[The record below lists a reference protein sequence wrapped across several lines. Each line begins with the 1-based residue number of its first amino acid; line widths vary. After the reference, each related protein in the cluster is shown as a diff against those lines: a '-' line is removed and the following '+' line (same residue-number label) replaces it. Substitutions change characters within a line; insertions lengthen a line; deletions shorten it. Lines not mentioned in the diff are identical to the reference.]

1 MSYCV
6 TPGCFTP
13 QNPAKARFCFS
24 CGSKLWLKER
34 YHSIQPIGRGG
45 FGRTFL
51 AVDEDLPSKPRCV
64 IKQLCLQSQDS
75 LVLKKATQLFQQEAE
90 RLDELGKHPQIP
102 TLLAHFE
109 QNKQL
114 YLVQELIEGQTLEQE
129 LEQKGV
135 FNESQIWEL
144 LRDLL
149 PVLKFIHDRNVIHRD
164 IKPANIIRRRSD
176 SLSFGNDFAKLD
188 SYASRQLILIDF
200 GVAKLLTGTALF
212 HTGTTVG
219 SPEYMAPE
227 QTKGKAL
234 PASDLY
240 SLGVTCIHLLTN
252 VPPFDMFDIINNRWA
267 WRDFL
272 LKDKVVSERLGH
284 FLDKLLENTIAR
296 RYQSASEVLQV
307 LNSSQRVTHPHLQ
320 RTAAN
325 DLVSEVGIDYTR
337 LRDLLAR
344 KKWKEADQQT
354 WDVLCQILGKAPGY
368 YLQNGDIKNLPCE
381 DLWTVD
387 KLWVKYSSGRFGF
400 SVQKYIYEDV
410 GEDYPSFC
418 DRIGWPLHSPIS
430 LDSVLKFNLKAP
442 IGHLPSR
449 RWVGGYHWWRH
460 AGVLAAKLEQ
470 CGL

>member
-1 MSYCV
+1 MIYCV
-6 TPGCFTP
+6 TPGCLTP
-13 QNPAKARFCFS
+13 QNPASARFCFS

-51 AVDEDLPSKPRCV
+51 AVDQDIPSKPRCV
-64 IKQLCLQSQDS
+64 IKQLCLQSQGS
-75 LVLKKATQLFQQEAE
+75 LVLKKAVELFHQEAE

-114 YLVQELIEGQTLEQE
+114 YLVQELIEGETLEQE
-129 LEQKGV
+129 LQQKGV
-135 FNESQIWEL
+135 FNEAQIWEL

-164 IKPANIIRRRSD
+164 IKPANIIRRRTD
-176 SLSFGNDFAKLD
+176 RK
-188 SYASRQLILIDF
+188 LILIDF

-234 PASDLY
+234 QASDLY
-240 SLGVTCIHLLTN
+240 SLGVTCIYLLTN

-267 WRDFL
+267 WRDYL
-272 LKDKVVSERLGH
+272 LKDNRVSDRLGRI
-284 FLDKLLENTIAR
+284 LDKLLENTIAQ
-296 RYQSASEVLQV
+296 RYQSAAEVLQV
-307 LNSSQRVTHPHLQ
+307 LNSTQRAPHSLLQ
-320 RTAAN
+320 RTAGN

-344 KKWKEADQQT
+344 KKWKEADQKT
-354 WDVLCQILGKAPGY
+354 WDVLGQALGKSPGY
-368 YLQNGDIKNLPCE
+368 YLQISDIKKLPCE
-381 DLWTVD
+381 DLWTID

-418 DRIGWPLHSPIS
+418 DRLAWPVHAPLN
-430 LDSVLKFNLKAP
+430 LDSVLQFNLKAP
-442 IGHLPSR
+442 MGHLPSR

-460 AGVLAAKLEQ
+460 AGALAEKLEQ
-470 CGL
+470 CGITKTA

>member
-1 MSYCV
+1 MSYCL
-6 TPGCFTP
+6 TPGCLTP
-13 QNPAKARFCFS
+13 QNPASARFCLS

-51 AVDEDLPSKPRCV
+51 AVDKDLPSQPRCV
-64 IKQLCLQSQDS
+64 IKQLCLQSQGS
-75 LVLKKATQLFQQEAE
+75 LVLKKAVELFHQEAE

-114 YLVQELIEGQTLEQE
+114 YLVQELIEGETLEQE
-129 LEQKGV
+129 LQHKGV
-135 FNESQIWEL
+135 FNEAQIWEL

-176 SLSFGNDFAKLD
+176 RKP
-188 SYASRQLILIDF
+188 ILIDF

-212 HTGTTVG
+212 HTGTTIG

-234 PASDLY
+234 QASDLY
-240 SLGVTCIHLLTN
+240 SLGVTCIYLLTN
-252 VPPFDMFDIINNRWA
+252 VPPFSMFDIINNRWA
-267 WRDFL
+267 WRDYL
-272 LKDKVVSERLGH
+272 LKDNRVSDRLGRI
-284 FLDKLLENTIAR
+284 LDKLLENAIAQ
-296 RYQSASEVLQV
+296 RYQSASEVLQT
-307 LNSSQRVTHPHLQ
+307 LNSTPRATYPHLQ
-320 RTAAN
+320 KTAGN
-325 DLVSEVGIDYTR
+325 NLVSEVGINYTR

-354 WDVLCQILGKAPGY
+354 WDVLSQALGKSRSY
-368 YLQNGDIKNLPCE
+368 YLQISDIKKLPCE
-381 DLWTVD
+381 DLWTID
-387 KLWVKYSSGRFGF
+387 KLWVKYSNGRFGF

-410 GEDYPSFC
+410 GKDYPSFC
-418 DRIGWPLHSPIS
+418 DRVGWPIHTPLN

-442 IGHLPSR
+442 MGHLPSR

-460 AGVLAAKLEQ
+460 AGALAEKLEQ
-470 CGL
+470 CGITETA

>member
-1 MSYCV
+1 MIYCV
-6 TPGCFTP
+6 TPGCLTP
-13 QNPAKARFCFS
+13 QNPVSARFCFS

-51 AVDEDLPSKPRCV
+51 AVDQDIPSKPRCV
-64 IKQLCLQSQDS
+64 IKQLCLQSQGS
-75 LVLKKATQLFQQEAE
+75 LVLKKAVELFHQEAE

-114 YLVQELIEGQTLEQE
+114 YLVQELIEGETLEQE
-129 LEQKGV
+129 LQQRGV
-135 FNESQIWEL
+135 FNEAQIWEL

-176 SLSFGNDFAKLD
+176 RK
-188 SYASRQLILIDF
+188 LILIDF
-200 GVAKLLTGTALF
+200 GIAKLLTGTALF

-234 PASDLY
+234 QASDLY
-240 SLGVTCIHLLTN
+240 SLGVTCIYLLTN
-252 VPPFDMFDIINNRWA
+252 VSPFDMFDIINNRWA
-267 WRDFL
+267 WRDYL
-272 LKDKVVSERLGH
+272 LKDNRVSDRLGRI
-284 FLDKLLENTIAR
+284 LDKLLENTIAQ
-296 RYQSASEVLQV
+296 RYQCAAEVLQV
-307 LNSSQRVTHPHLQ
+307 LNSAQRATHSLLQ
-320 RTAAN
+320 RTAGN

-337 LRDLLAR
+337 LRELLAR
-344 KKWKEADQQT
+344 KKWKDADQKT
-354 WDVLCQILGKAPGY
+354 WDVLGQALGKSPGY
-368 YLQNGDIKNLPCE
+368 YLQISDIKKLPCE
-381 DLWTVD
+381 DLWTID

-418 DRIGWPLHSPIS
+418 ERIAWPVHAPLN
-430 LDSVLKFNLKAP
+430 LDSVLQFNLKAP
-442 IGHLPSR
+442 MGHLPSR

-460 AGVLAAKLEQ
+460 AGALAEKLEQ
-470 CGL
+470 CGITQTA

>member
-1 MSYCV
+1 MIYCV
-6 TPGCFTP
+6 TPGCLTP
-13 QNPAKARFCFS
+13 QNPASARFCFS

-51 AVDEDLPSKPRCV
+51 AVDRDIPSKPRCV
-64 IKQLCLQSQDS
+64 IKQLCLQSQGS
-75 LVLKKATQLFQQEAE
+75 LVLKKAVELFHQEAE

-114 YLVQELIEGQTLEQE
+114 YLVQELIEGETLEQE
-129 LEQKGV
+129 LQQKGV
-135 FNESQIWEL
+135 FNEAQIWEV

-176 SLSFGNDFAKLD
+176 CK
-188 SYASRQLILIDF
+188 LILIDF

-234 PASDLY
+234 QASDLY
-240 SLGVTCIHLLTN
+240 SLGVTCIYLLTN

-267 WRDFL
+267 WRDYL
-272 LKDKVVSERLGH
+272 LKDNVVSDRLGRI
-284 FLDKLLENTIAR
+284 LDKLLENTIAQ
-296 RYQSASEVLQV
+296 RYQSAAEVLQV
-307 LNSSQRVTHPHLQ
+307 LNSTQRATHSLLQ
-320 RTAAN
+320 RTAGN

-344 KKWKEADQQT
+344 KKWKEADQKT
-354 WDVLCQILGKAPGY
+354 WDVLGQALGKSPGY
-368 YLQNGDIKNLPCE
+368 YLQISDIKKLPCE
-381 DLWTVD
+381 DLWTID

-418 DRIGWPLHSPIS
+418 DRIAWPIHAPLN
-430 LDSVLKFNLKAP
+430 LDSVLQFNLKAP
-442 IGHLPSR
+442 MGHLPSR

-460 AGVLAAKLEQ
+460 AGALAEKLEQ
-470 CGL
+470 CGITETA

>member
-1 MSYCV
+1 MIYCV
-6 TPGCFTP
+6 TPGCLTP
-13 QNPAKARFCFS
+13 QNPASARFCFS

-51 AVDEDLPSKPRCV
+51 AVDEDIPSKPRCV
-64 IKQLCLQSQDS
+64 IKQLCLQSQGS
-75 LVLKKATQLFQQEAE
+75 LVLKKAVELFHQEAE

-114 YLVQELIEGQTLEQE
+114 YLVQELIEGETLEQE
-129 LEQKGV
+129 LQQRGV
-135 FNESQIWEL
+135 FNEAQIWEL

-176 SLSFGNDFAKLD
+176 RK
-188 SYASRQLILIDF
+188 LILIDF

-234 PASDLY
+234 QASDLY
-240 SLGVTCIHLLTN
+240 SLGVTCIYLLTN
-252 VPPFDMFDIINNRWA
+252 IPPFDMFDIINNRWA
-267 WRDFL
+267 WRDYL
-272 LKDKVVSERLGH
+272 LKDNQVSARLGRI
-284 FLDKLLENTIAR
+284 LDKLLENTIAQ

-307 LNSSQRVTHPHLQ
+307 LNSTQRATPSLLQ
-320 RTAAN
+320 RTAGN

-344 KKWKEADQQT
+344 KKWKEADQKT
-354 WDVLCQILGKAPGY
+354 WDVLAQALGKSPGY
-368 YLQNGDIKNLPCE
+368 YLQISDIKKLPCE
-381 DLWTVD
+381 DLWTID

-418 DRIGWPLHSPIS
+418 DRVAWPVHAPLN
-430 LDSVLKFNLKAP
+430 LESVLQFNLKAP
-442 IGHLPSR
+442 MGHLPSR

-460 AGVLAAKLEQ
+460 AGALAQKLEQ
-470 CGL
+470 CGITETA

>member
-1 MSYCV
+1 MIYCV
-6 TPGCFTP
+6 TPGCLTP
-13 QNPAKARFCFS
+13 QNPASARFCFS

-51 AVDEDLPSKPRCV
+51 AVDQDIPSKPRCV
-64 IKQLCLQSQDS
+64 IKQLCLQSQGS
-75 LVLKKATQLFQQEAE
+75 LVLKKAVELFHQEAQ

-114 YLVQELIEGQTLEQE
+114 YLVQELIEGETLEQE
-129 LEQKGV
+129 LQQKGV
-135 FNESQIWEL
+135 FNEAQIWEL

-176 SLSFGNDFAKLD
+176 RK
-188 SYASRQLILIDF
+188 LILIDF

-234 PASDLY
+234 QASDLY
-240 SLGVTCIHLLTN
+240 SLGVTCIYLLTN

-267 WRDFL
+267 WRDYL
-272 LKDKVVSERLGH
+272 LKDNQVSDRLGRI
-284 FLDKLLENTIAR
+284 LDKLLENTIAQ
-296 RYQSASEVLQV
+296 RYQSAAEVLQV
-307 LNSSQRVTHPHLQ
+307 LNSTQRVTSSLLQ
-320 RTAAN
+320 RTAGN

-344 KKWKEADQQT
+344 RKWKEADQKT
-354 WDVLCQILGKAPGY
+354 WEVLAQALGKSPGY
-368 YLQNGDIKNLPCE
+368 YLQISDIKKLPCE
-381 DLWTVD
+381 DLWTID

-418 DRIGWPLHSPIS
+418 DRIAWPIHAPLN
-430 LDSVLKFNLKAP
+430 LDSVLQFNLKAP
-442 IGHLPSR
+442 MGHLPSR

-460 AGVLAAKLEQ
+460 AGALAEKLEQ
-470 CGL
+470 CGITQTA